1 MAPAVPRRDRLKC
14 GASPHP
20 IFSGCASGR
29 LLRGVLLALG
39 ALAASL
45 RLAGLPFAG
54 RAPRL
59 AMADSCWPLVVFWA
73 MVETARCLSRRW
85 SLYHAG
91 VLILLYSE
99 LMILALTLFLLGLSL
114 KNLTSGV

>member
-1 MAPAVPRRDRLKC
+1 VVLPRLNLFRLRQP
-14 GASPHP
+14 S
-20 IFSGCASGR
+20 

-45 RLAGLPFAG
+45 CLAGLPFVDVP
-54 RAPRL
+54 RASSWQILL
-59 AMADSCWPLVVFWA
+59 AAIVFWG
-73 MVETARCLSRRW
+73 MVETARCLGRRW

-99 LMILALTLFLLGLSL
+99 LMILAMVLFFWVYL
-114 KNLTSGV
+114 